1 MDDLYATSPSNS
13 DVSIFSA
20 SSCNTDDLY
29 ITTHDKKQNKKKKKN
44 KNKDKYNQYIREE
57 TNIFEVFN
65 KNDYYNYRNNNNN
78 NNYNN
83 YNTEL
88 LPRNEIQKNF
98 IDLLDNE
105 SVPIIFATGPAGTGK
120 TFIGCNYAIKSFI
133 EGKYDKI
140 IITRPTVSVDEDIGY
155 LPGTLNEKM
164 LPWLKPIYDVFEKYV
179 SNSYIQNLIKEN
191 SIEICPLAYMRGRTF
206 ENCIILADEMQNS
219 THNQMKM
226 ILTRIS
232 FGSKLILNG
241 DLEQSD
247 SSRNGLK
254 DFIDKYENYNNPKDE
269 IRVIK
274 FKNKDVQRHNVIKTV
289 LDIYG

>member
-1 MDDLYATSPSNS
+1 MDDLYSTSPSNS
-13 DVSIFSA
+13 DVSIFST
-20 SSCNTDDLY
+20 SSCNNDELY

-44 KNKDKYNQYIREE
+44 RNKDKYNQYIREE
-57 TNIFEVFN
+57 TNIFNIFD
-65 KNDYYNYRNNNNN
+65 KNDYYDNSNK
-78 NNYNN
+78 NNYN
-83 YNTEL
+83 NTEL
-88 LPRNEIQKNF
+88 LPRNEIQKKF
-98 IDLLDNE
+98 IDLLDNKN
-105 SVPIIFATGPAGTGK
+105 VPIIFATGPAGTGK
-120 TFIGCNYAIKSFI
+120 TFIGCTYAIKSFI
-133 EGKYDKI
+133 ERKYDKI

-179 SNSYIQNLIKEN
+179 SNSYIQNFIKEN

-269 IRVIK
+269 IRIIK
-274 FKNKDVQRHNVIKTV
+274 FKNKDVQRHHVIKTV

>member
-1 MDDLYATSPSNS
+1 MDDLYSTSPSNS
-13 DVSIFSA
+13 DVSIFST
-20 SSCNTDDLY
+20 SSCNNDELY
-29 ITTHDKKQNKKKKKN
+29 ITTNDKKQNKKKKKN
-44 KNKDKYNQYIREE
+44 RNKDKYNQYIREE
-57 TNIFEVFN
+57 TNIFNIFD
-65 KNDYYNYRNNNNN
+65 KNDYYDNSNK
-78 NNYNN
+78 NNYN
-83 YNTEL
+83 NTEL
-88 LPRNEIQKNF
+88 LPRNEIQKKF
-98 IDLLDNE
+98 IDLLDNKN
-105 SVPIIFATGPAGTGK
+105 VPIIFATGPAGTGK
-120 TFIGCNYAIKSFI
+120 TFIGCTYAIKSFI
-133 EGKYDKI
+133 ERKYDKI

-179 SNSYIQNLIKEN
+179 SNSYIQNFIKEN

-269 IRVIK
+269 IRIIK
-274 FKNKDVQRHNVIKTV
+274 FKNKDVQRHHVIKTV

>member
-1 MDDLYATSPSNS
+1 
-13 DVSIFSA
+13 
-20 SSCNTDDLY
+20 
-29 ITTHDKKQNKKKKKN
+29 
-44 KNKDKYNQYIREE
+44 
-57 TNIFEVFN
+57 
-65 KNDYYNYRNNNNN
+65 
-78 NNYNN
+78 
-83 YNTEL
+83 
-88 LPRNEIQKNF
+88 
-98 IDLLDNE
+98 
-105 SVPIIFATGPAGTGK
+105 
-120 TFIGCNYAIKSFI
+120 
-133 EGKYDKI
+133 
-140 IITRPTVSVDEDIGY
+140 
-155 LPGTLNEKM
+155 M

-269 IRVIK
+269 IRIIK
-274 FKNKDVQRHNVIKTV
+274 FKNKDVQRHHVIKTV
-289 LDIYG
+289 LEIYG

>member
-1 MDDLYATSPSNS
+1 
-13 DVSIFSA
+13 
-20 SSCNTDDLY
+20 
-29 ITTHDKKQNKKKKKN
+29 
-44 KNKDKYNQYIREE
+44 
-57 TNIFEVFN
+57 
-65 KNDYYNYRNNNNN
+65 
-78 NNYNN
+78 
-83 YNTEL
+83 
-88 LPRNEIQKNF
+88 
-98 IDLLDNE
+98 
-105 SVPIIFATGPAGTGK
+105 
-120 TFIGCNYAIKSFI
+120 
-133 EGKYDKI
+133 
-140 IITRPTVSVDEDIGY
+140 
-155 LPGTLNEKM
+155 M